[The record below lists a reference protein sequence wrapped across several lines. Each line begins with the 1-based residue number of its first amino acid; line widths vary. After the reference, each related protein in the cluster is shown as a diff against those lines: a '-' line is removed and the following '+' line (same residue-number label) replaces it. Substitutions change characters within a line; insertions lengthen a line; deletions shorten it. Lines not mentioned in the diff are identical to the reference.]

1 MAKRKLVVLVKQ
13 VPDPSKLRMDP
24 KSGILIRDGAD
35 PIINPN
41 DLHAIEAA
49 VQFKESF
56 PPTETPTIIAISMG
70 PPQAEEALREALA
83 RGCDEAIL
91 LTDKKFAGSDT
102 FATSYALSQAVKKL
116 GNSIDVIFAGSVT
129 VDGDTGQVG
138 PQTGEWLKIP
148 QITYVDKIERK
159 DGTLI
164 VERTLGHQLQVI
176 EAPYPIVLL
185 TVLPQLNQPR
195 YPSYP
200 RINWAY
206 EQKIT
211 VWTAADIEADESLI
225 GLTGSPTQITGYTT
239 VKQARAGQV
248 IQARPKEA
256 ASKII
261 AILKEKQVLEQ

>member
-1 MAKRKLVVLVKQ
+1 MAQRKLIVLVKQ

-24 KSGILIRDGAD
+24 KTGILIREGVDL
-35 PIINPN
+35 IINPN

-49 VQFKESF
+49 VRFKESF
-56 PPTETPTIIAISMG
+56 PPEEAPTIIAISMG
-70 PPQAEEALREALA
+70 PAQAEEALREALA

-91 LTDKKFAGSDT
+91 LSDRKFAGSDT
-102 FATSYALSQAVKKL
+102 FATSYVLSRAIKKL
-116 GNSIDVIFAGSVT
+116 ENSIDVIFAGSAT

-138 PQTGEWLKIP
+138 PQTGEWLNLP

-159 DGTLI
+159 NGTLI

-185 TVLPQLNQPR
+185 TVLPQLNEPR

-211 VWTAADIEADESLI
+211 VWTAADIEADENLI
-225 GLTGSPTQITGYTT
+225 GLPGSPTQITGFTT

-248 IQARPKEA
+248 IQTRPKEA

-261 AILKEKQVLEQ
+261 AILKEKQVLDQ

>member
-1 MAKRKLVVLVKQ
+1 VASRKLVVLVKQ

-24 KSGILIRDGAD
+24 KTGILMREGIEST
-35 PIINPN
+35 INPY

-56 PPTETPTIIAISMG
+56 PAKEAPTIVVISMG

-91 LTDKKFAGSDT
+91 VSDKKFAGSDT
-102 FATSYALSQAVKKL
+102 FATSYILSQTIKKL
-116 GNSIDVIFAGSVT
+116 ENSIDVIFAGSAT

-138 PQTGEWLKIP
+138 PQTGEWLGIP

-159 DGTLI
+159 AGTLI

-176 EAPYPIVLL
+176 EAPYPLILL
-185 TVLPQLNQPR
+185 TVLPQLNEPR
-195 YPSYP
+195 YPSFP

-206 EQKIT
+206 EQKIS
-211 VWTAADIEADESLI
+211 VWTAADLDVDETMI
-225 GLTGSPTQITGYTT
+225 GLVGSPTQITGYAT

-248 IQARPKEA
+248 IQERPKEA
-256 ASKII
+256 ATKII
-261 AILKEKQVLEQ
+261 SILKSKQVLEQ

>member
-24 KSGILIRDGAD
+24 KSGILIREGIECA
-35 PIINPN
+35 INPN

-56 PPTETPTIIAISMG
+56 PAAKTPTIVAISMG
-70 PPQAEEALREALA
+70 PLQAEEALREALA

-91 LTDKKFAGSDT
+91 VSDKKFAGSDS
-102 FATSYALSQAVKKL
+102 FATSYILSQAVKKL
-116 GNSIDVIFAGSVT
+116 ANSIDVIFAGSAT

-138 PQTGEWLKIP
+138 PQTGEWLNIP

-176 EAPYPIVLL
+176 EAPYPLVLL

-211 VWTAADIEADESLI
+211 IWTAADLTLDESMI

-239 VKQARAGQV
+239 VKQARAGQI
-248 IQARPKEA
+248 IQERPKEA

-261 AILKEKQVLEQ
+261 SLLKSKQILEQ